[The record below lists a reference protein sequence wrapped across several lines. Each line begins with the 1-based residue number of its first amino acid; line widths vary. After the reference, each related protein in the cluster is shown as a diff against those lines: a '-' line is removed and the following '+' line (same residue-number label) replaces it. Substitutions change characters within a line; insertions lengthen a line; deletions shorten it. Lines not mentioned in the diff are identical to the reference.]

1 MRPIYTSMRNTLQRL
16 FLRPCFARCKTKRTE
31 KGVTKSKP
39 FKVSFYTRL
48 EANRRSD
55 CARELPYILSL
66 SQQLSLLLSIAQ
78 AMGVSMDILQG
89 KGALFH
95 SCFLEIRDYL

>member
-1 MRPIYTSMRNTLQRL
+1 MTMMVCTAGWCYHDI
-16 FLRPCFARCKTKRTE
+16 
-31 KGVTKSKP
+31 
-39 FKVSFYTRL
+39 RL